1 MSANPHS
8 STPPSFTS
16 ALHPAAGASNHS
28 TCIHTAN
35 PGTAVSKISATTND
49 EQDEQDEQDSSRKR
63 PRNNVDTSSSPS
75 SNNNELV
82 HQLQDRVNKLTEENE
97 RLTLRCNHLETEN
110 KTLKDQNAQYV
121 QTRR

>member
-16 ALHPAAGASNHS
+16 ALHPAAGASHHGTS
-28 TCIHTAN
+28 IPTAN
-35 PGTAVSKISATTND
+35 PGTAASKISATTN
-49 EQDEQDEQDSSRKR
+49 DEQDEQDSSRKR

-82 HQLQDRVNKLTEENE
+82 HQLQDRVNTLTEENE